1 MFMKEYSLDL
11 VISAVVTLA
20 VILLLI
26 RIYLALINRKSS
38 IRKPPW
44 VDDDRFKDRG

>member
-1 MFMKEYSLDL
+1 MFIKEYSLDL
-11 VISAVVTLA
+11 IISAVITLA

-26 RIYLALINRKSS
+26 RIYLNLVNRKSN

-44 VDDDRFKDRG
+44 LDDDRFK